1 MPFCR
6 CQDLLNRSSMIC
18 ISRLWISSLCSSIL
32 SKCSFRSTPCCWII
46 GITLSFRWMPWLES
60 SASVIWRMS
69 CSSHRSSLLA
79 VWRWGL
85 LWLQLPLQGN
95 RQHVCQWGYPQA
107 LCFCSWPSQYI
118 RDLLLTCELAFGRWF
133 GGVYVFFD
141 ACDRFIP
148 DLQTSAL
155 NGFFAQSIN
164 N

>member
-1 MPFCR
+1 MAPALTSITSNFTSPRPPIKSKNASPIPQHALNELLILVFMPFCR

-18 ISRLWISSLCSSIL
+18 ISRLWISSLSSSIL

-95 RQHVCQWGYPQA
+95 RQHVCQ
-107 LCFCSWPSQYI
+107 
-118 RDLLLTCELAFGRWF
+118 
-133 GGVYVFFD
+133 
-141 ACDRFIP
+141 
-148 DLQTSAL
+148 
-155 NGFFAQSIN
+155 
-164 N
+164 